1 MSTATSPA
9 VRAAETRRAR
19 QIRRLKSAGQWD
31 PSRPSAPVR
40 AYVLQLMD
48 TGLSLRSITNGS
60 GVPEGVCRSLLYG
73 TTRYPDGVKT
83 VYPPS
88 KTIGTEYAEKL
99 MAYRPALDDYLPHA
113 VISTVGSRRR
123 LQALATI
130 GWTRRAL
137 AARTD
142 AAVERFNQIMQ
153 QPTTSAAM
161 AFIVRDLYDELWS
174 RGPSEGEV
182 PSASVLRTRNM
193 AVREGWYGPLAWDDE
208 TIDEPDA
215 LPRTDAD
222 APVKTEGGN
231 VAARWL
237 MGESVVLSSEARRE
251 VIQHLLE
258 WTNDSPEEIAARV
271 EMTVDAL
278 WQTWSRIKKQARM
291 EGRREPWRRVY
302 VPRERD
308 LKQNEMGEAA

>member
-1 MSTATSPA
+1 MSSATSPA
-9 VRAAETRRAR
+9 VRAAETRRAS

-40 AYVLQLMD
+40 AYVLQLMNM
-48 TGLSLRSITNGS
+48 GLPLRNIIKGS
-60 GVPEGVCRSLLYG
+60 GVPAGVCRTLLYG
-73 TTRYPDGVKT
+73 TTRYPNGVKT

-99 MAYRPALDDYLPHA
+99 MAYRPTLDDYPPHA
-113 VISTVGSRRR
+113 VVSTVGPRRR

-174 RGPSEGEV
+174 RSPSETEV
-182 PSASVLRTRNM
+182 PPASVLRTRNM
-193 AVREGWYGPLAWDDE
+193 AVRNGWYGPLAWDDDA
-208 TIDEPDA
+208 IDDPNA
-215 LPRTDAD
+215 TPMTDAVE
-222 APVKTEGGN
+222 PVRSDGGN
-231 VAARWL
+231 LAARWL
-237 MGESVVLSSEARRE
+237 MGESVILTAAARRE
-251 VIQHLLE
+251 VLQHLFE
-258 WTNDSPEEIAARV
+258 WTNDSPEEIAARL
-271 EMTVDAL
+271 EMSLDAV
-278 WQTWSRIKKQARM
+278 WQTWSRIKKKARE

-308 LKQNEMGEAA
+308 LKQNDMGEAA